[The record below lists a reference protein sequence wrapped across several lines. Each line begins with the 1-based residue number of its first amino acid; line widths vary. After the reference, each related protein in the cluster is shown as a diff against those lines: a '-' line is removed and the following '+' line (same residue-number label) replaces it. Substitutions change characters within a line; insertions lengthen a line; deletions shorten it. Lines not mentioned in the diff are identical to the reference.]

1 MLYVDAGLMDWP
13 GLPHVSVS
21 PSTSRT
27 INNLTIIITIIVTI
41 IIIIITI
48 IVIIIVIINIPTASE
63 LSKLA
68 ANAFLAQ
75 RISSINSM
83 SASQY

>member
-27 INNLTIIITIIVTI
+27 INNLTIIITIIVAI
-41 IIIIITI
+41 
-48 IVIIIVIINIPTASE
+48 IIIVITNIINIIIIGFVKV
-63 LSKLA
+63 LILV
-68 ANAFLAQ
+68 AF
-75 RISSINSM
+75 
-83 SASQY
+83 